1 MARAGLYKSDV
12 QRARDSLVSQSIY
25 PSIDAV
31 RTALGNTGSKTTI
44 YKYLKELQD
53 EEGAGPRKVSI
64 SSALQDL
71 VERLASRLQDE
82 AEESVEKAKEVLDC
96 REQEHV
102 HANRLLQDDLAAARE
117 ALRALEIRLDREV
130 ESHAETRTALQTEIL
145 ARHTAEQQ
153 VIGLNE
159 RLVENEQHR
168 RSLEEKHAHAREAL
182 EHYRQ
187 SIKDQRDQEQ
197 RRHEQQIHQVQAE
210 LRQLQMVVSGKHE
223 EVTRLNQEGARL
235 VTELSY
241 TKQSLYEQQSQ
252 ARKMEQTIEKLRA
265 IQQQAVDVERQ
276 LLSKTAELGVAA
288 EKLSGVESQMV
299 SAEARVHELELQLA
313 DANART
319 QAQEQIGEQLRRYL
333 DNILTAPPAAIRPE
347 N

>member
-12 QRARDSLVSQSIY
+12 QRARDSLISQSIY

-44 YKYLKELQD
+44 HKYLKELED

-71 VERLASRLQDE
+71 VERLSSRLYDE
-82 AEESVEKAKEVLDC
+82 AEESVAKAKNVLDR
-96 REQEHV
+96 REQEYV
-102 HANRLLQDDLAAARE
+102 HANRLLQDDLSAARE
-117 ALRALEIRLDREV
+117 ALQSLEAQLDREA
-130 ESHAETRTALQTEIL
+130 ESHAETRAALQAEIV

-159 RLVENEQHR
+159 RLGENEQHR

-187 SIKDQRDQEQ
+187 SIKDQRDQDQ
-197 RRHEQQIHQVQAE
+197 RRHEQQMHQVQAE

-235 VTELSY
+235 VAELSH

-252 ARKMEQTIEKLRA
+252 GRKMEQTIEQLRTL
-265 IQQQAVDVERQ
+265 QQQAVDMERQ
-276 LLSKTAELGVAA
+276 LVSKTAELEVMT
-288 EKLSGVESQMV
+288 EQLSGVESQMA
-299 SAEARVHELELQLA
+299 SAKARVHELELQLA
-313 DANART
+313 DANARV
-319 QAQEQIGEQLRRYL
+319 QAQEQIGEQLRRYI
-333 DNILTAPPAAIRPE
+333 DNILITPPAAIHP
-347 N
+347 NN